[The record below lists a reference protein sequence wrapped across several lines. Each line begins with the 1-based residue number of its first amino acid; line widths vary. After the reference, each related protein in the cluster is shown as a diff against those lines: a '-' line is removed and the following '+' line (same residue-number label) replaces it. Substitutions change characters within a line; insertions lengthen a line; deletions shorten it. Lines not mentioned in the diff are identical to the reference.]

1 MLVKKNK
8 KILIILLK
16 LVYYKMS
23 LQENNKLKNT
33 KDYNTFVIEIKKQ
46 IQISQTKAIT
56 KVNQE
61 LIILYF
67 NIGKIISAK
76 QKELG
81 WGAKVIDNLSSDI
94 KVAFPEL
101 GGFSVRNIKLMVQFY
116 SEYNEIQI
124 GQPSVAQMEN
134 KNKSSRQPPVAQI
147 PWTHNIILI
156 QKIKDIDLRYWYM
169 EKIIEHGWSK
179 DVLSLMIKSEVH
191 KREAKLT
198 SNFKDI
204 LSSNDSD
211 LVQHSFKDPYIFDF
225 LTISEP
231 YKEKELESNL
241 YEHMEKFLIELG
253 SGFAFVGR
261 QYKLEVG
268 DSDFYIDLLFY
279 HLKLRCYVVIE
290 LKKGK
295 FKPEYSGQ
303 VNFYCSAIDGKIAHE
318 NDNPTIGL
326 ILCQEKNEIVAEYSL
341 KNMSQPIGISEY
353 ELTEILP
360 KEFESSLPTIKMIE
374 DELKNSLDD

>member
-1 MLVKKNK
+1 MNPKNITTTNEYK
-8 KILIILLK
+8 NFIIDIKSKI
-16 LVYYKMS
+16 
-23 LQENNKLKNT
+23 QT
-33 KDYNTFVIEIKKQ
+33 
-46 IQISQTKAIT
+46 SQTNAIT

-67 NIGKIISAK
+67 NIGKSILIK
-76 QKELG
+76 QQKLG
-81 WGAKVIDNLSSDI
+81 WGAKVIDNLSRDI
-94 KVAFPEL
+94 KITFPQL

-116 SEYNEIQI
+116 KEYQNVPIE
-124 GQPSVAQMEN
+124 QPPVAQIQN
-134 KNKSSRQPPVAQI
+134 RTQSNGQLLVAQI

-156 QKIKDIDLRYWYM
+156 QKIKDTDIRYWYM
-169 EKIIEHGWSK
+169 EKILEHGWSK
-179 DVLSLMIKSEVH
+179 DILSLMIKSEVH

-198 SNFKDI
+198 SNFKNI
-204 LSSNDSD
+204 LPLNDSD
-211 LVQHSFKDPYIFDF
+211 LIQQSFKDPYVFDF

-231 YKEKELESNL
+231 FRERELESNL
-241 YEHMEKFLIELG
+241 CEHMEKFLIELG
-253 SGFAFVGR
+253 SGFAFVGK

-341 KNMSQPIGISEY
+341 KNMSQPIGISQY
-353 ELTEILP
+353 ELTEVLP
-360 KEFESSLPTIKMIE
+360 KEFESSLPTIEMIE
-374 DELKNSLDD
+374 DELKNIKR

>member
-1 MLVKKNK
+1 MNPQNITTTNEYKNF
-8 KILIILLK
+8 II
-16 LVYYKMS
+16 
-23 LQENNKLKNT
+23 
-33 KDYNTFVIEIKKQ
+33 DIKSK
-46 IQISQTKAIT
+46 IQISQTNAIT

-67 NIGKIISAK
+67 NIGKSIFIK
-76 QKELG
+76 QQELG

-94 KVAFPEL
+94 KVTFPQL
-101 GGFSVRNIKLMVQFY
+101 GGFSVRNINLMVQFY
-116 SEYNEIQI
+116 KEYQDIQI
-124 GQPSVAQMEN
+124 VQPSVAQIEN
-134 KNKSSRQPPVAQI
+134 EKMPLLVAQI
-147 PWTHNIILI
+147 SWTHNTILI
-156 QKIKDIDLRYWYM
+156 EKIKDLDLRSWYM
-169 EKIIEHGWSK
+169 TKIIEHGWSK

-198 SNFKDI
+198 SNFKNI
-204 LSSNDSD
+204 LPSNDSD
-211 LVQHSFKDPYIFDF
+211 LVQQSFKDPYIFDF

-231 YKEKELESNL
+231 FRERELESNL
-241 YEHMEKFLIELG
+241 CEHMEKFLIELG

-303 VNFYCSAIDGKIAHE
+303 TNFYCSAIDGQVAHE

-326 ILCQEKNEIVAEYSL
+326 ILCQEKDEIVAEYSL
-341 KNMSQPIGISEY
+341 RNMSQPIGISEY
-353 ELTEILP
+353 ELTEVLP
-360 KEFESSLPTIKMIE
+360 KEFESSLPTIEMIE
-374 DELKNSLDD
+374 DELKIVLMIDNIIHFKTILFLK